1 MVLDPVVEVLL
12 TRVVVPPQVS
22 QTVVGM
28 IAVREEARGRSVV
41 GGVLGLGEIRVKVRA
56 LEEEVVV
63 GLVPSRQGL
72 EQALGE
78 DLEVCLIYSPISVC
92 LPLPVC
98 NGTIKA
104 MIILDI
110 LSLFVQQF
118 KIDSH
123 SFSILTLG
131 MIKHHLVVTNK
142 LCINKLSVSN
152 ALFLHS

>member
-1 MVLDPVVEVLL
+1 MLLDPVVEVLL

-92 LPLPVC
+92 L
-98 NGTIKA
+98 
-104 MIILDI
+104 
-110 LSLFVQQF
+110 
-118 KIDSH
+118 H
-123 SFSILTLG
+123 
-131 MIKHHLVVTNK
+131 
-142 LCINKLSVSN
+142 
-152 ALFLHS
+152 